1 MLKLNET
8 KIDSLIQKGFLFMFT
23 TSKKLSQL
31 ISKLFIT
38 AGILTVTCATAHAN
52 LLQDIKDKG
61 EIVVATEARYTPFE
75 MLEDGKIVGYAK
87 DILDEIMKDL
97 PGVKLKQ
104 LDLPLQGIL
113 AGLSAKRYD
122 FVVTS
127 LTITKERAKNYS
139 FTYPISTAS
148 VAILKRKDDDR
159 IKAPEDMIGK
169 VIGAQSGS
177 PQVNIVK
184 HYEENVLIPQYGK
197 GVKSIQEFTDYN
209 EAYAALAARRVD
221 LVPQAIPNLAP
232 IIKERPELFE
242 IVQPTFGPE
251 TYYAWAGRKDSES
264 ASLVQ
269 FFSNGIEKLQKS
281 GKLAELQ
288 MKWFGFTMDV
298 PTGYVPKPVN

>member
-1 MLKLNET
+1 MKNLANRLKP
-8 KIDSLIQKGFLFMFT
+8 
-23 TSKKLSQL
+23 
-31 ISKLFIT
+31 
-38 AGILTVTCATAHAN
+38 ILTISLFFAGVISSNITLAHAD
-52 LLQDIKDKG
+52 LLEEIKQRG
-61 EIVVATEARYTPFE
+61 ELVVATEARYTPFE

-87 DILDEIMKDL
+87 DILDEIMLDL

-127 LTITKERAKNYS
+127 LTITEARATNYS

-148 VAILKRKDDDR
+148 VAILKRKGDKR
-159 IKAPEDMIGK
+159 IQSPLDMSGM
-169 VIGAQSGS
+169 VVGGQAGS

-184 HYEENVLIPQYGK
+184 DYEQAVLVPERGK
-197 GVKSIQEFTDYN
+197 GVKKIQEFTDYN

-232 IIKERPELFE
+232 IVKARPELFE
-242 IVQPTFGPE
+242 IVQPAFGPD
-251 TYYAWAGRKDSES
+251 TYYAWAGRPDPESE
-264 ASLVQ
+264 SLVQ
-269 FFSNGIEKLQKS
+269 FFSDGIEKLHKN

-288 MKWFGFTMDV
+288 MKWFGFTMDF
-298 PTGYVPKPVN
+298 PTGYVPEPTS